1 VADRVTDL
9 ILNGEKELGYFSLH
23 AFVIMPN
30 HVHLLMAPKRPLQR
44 IMNGIKGSTAHSAN
58 TILGRTGKPFWQDE
72 SFDHWVRTE
81 KEFGN
86 IFRYIEWNPVIAK
99 LARRPEDWAWPSART
114 SVTQSVS

>member
-72 SFDHWVRTE
+72 SFDSLGSNGKRIRKHLSIHRMESRNCEVGSTT
-81 KEFGN
+81 
-86 IFRYIEWNPVIAK
+86 
-99 LARRPEDWAWPSART
+99 RRLGVA
-114 SVTQSVS
+114 

>member
-58 TILGRTGKPFWQDE
+58 TILGRTGKPFWLDE
-72 SFDHWVRTE
+72 SFDRWFERKKNSE
-81 KEFGN
+81 
-86 IFRYIEWNPVIAK
+86 
-99 LARRPEDWAWPSART
+99 T
-114 SVTQSVS
+114 SFDTSNGIP